1 MIAEKG
7 WNSTLDLNTHARH
20 GLSQEPE
27 HDLGF
32 HVQEGKVERVSGLLF
47 SDAGKRQYKEKGNG
61 DWGRVWGSI
70 ETRQEQASR
79 RGLLNR

>member
-7 WNSTLDLNTHARH
+7 WNSTLDPDTHARH

-32 HVQEGKVERVSGLLF
+32 HVQEGLLF
-47 SDAGKRQYKEKGNG
+47 PDAGKRQYREEGNG
-61 DWGRVWGSI
+61 DRGRVWGSI
-70 ETRQEQASR
+70 ETRQEQASK